1 MRRGRALILR
11 DICELSGGNDEDKDG
26 VMLMAVVVAIMITMM
41 LPFKRTPSSQYR
53 SLQLPC

>member
-1 MRRGRALILR
+1 MRRDQALILR
-11 DICELSGGNDEDKDG
+11 GICESSGGNDDDG
-26 VMLMAVVVAIMITMM
+26 GRVMLMMVVAAIMMTMM

>member
-1 MRRGRALILR
+1 
-11 DICELSGGNDEDKDG
+11 
-26 VMLMAVVVAIMITMM
+26 MLMAVVAAIVMTMM